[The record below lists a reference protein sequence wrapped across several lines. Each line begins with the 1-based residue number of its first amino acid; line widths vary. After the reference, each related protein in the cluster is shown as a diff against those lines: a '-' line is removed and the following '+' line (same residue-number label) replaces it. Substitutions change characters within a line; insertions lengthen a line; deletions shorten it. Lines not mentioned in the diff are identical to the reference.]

1 MDVQWTSECQ
11 EGCRIASARLPGADT
26 EADGVEYG
34 MHEALWIVI
43 IVAGVC
49 ALLFV
54 LDLLGIASF
63 IFSSTRKK

>member
-1 MDVQWTSECQ
+1 
-11 EGCRIASARLPGADT
+11 
-26 EADGVEYG
+26 
-34 MHEALWIVI
+34 MHEALWIVV
-43 IVAGVC
+43 IVVGVC

>member
-1 MDVQWTSECQ
+1 
-11 EGCRIASARLPGADT
+11 
-26 EADGVEYG
+26 
-34 MHEALWIVI
+34 MHPALWVVI
-43 IVAGVC
+43 IVAGFF